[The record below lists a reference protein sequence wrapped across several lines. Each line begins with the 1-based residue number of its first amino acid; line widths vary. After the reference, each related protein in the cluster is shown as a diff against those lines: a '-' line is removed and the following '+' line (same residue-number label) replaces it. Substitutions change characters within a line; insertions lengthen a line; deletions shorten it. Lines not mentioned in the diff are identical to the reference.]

1 MFLVLVTLSCIIR
14 HSCSYNLETE
24 SPIIRKG
31 DKGSYFGFSVA
42 THSFFDDA
50 ESLATPSK
58 NYTWLLVGAPKGNRS
73 MLQSQGFYNP
83 GVVMRCDFKNDIDC
97 SALPFQTRARETDPS
112 KVEFSNGWFGVSVL
126 SAGHNDAVWACSH
139 RLLVQSGNFYTYP
152 GRCYRSEELASS
164 EDPSNFAVEKL
175 DYCETQ
181 NANKLSGGGRET
193 ISYKGHK
200 FCQMGVSISF
210 AKELGKRDTS
220 LLIGAPGVFNYEGQ
234 VIYYEKFKTLDV
246 LKKDGNPLG
255 YQGYSVTTGHFFKK
269 DKNDVASGAPRLN
282 ISGMVILFRSLQPGK
297 FHGDPIVIKPPAVN
311 KDGMAEWRQPGTG
324 FGYAVCGVDLNN
336 DGFSELLVGAPFFSD
351 DLNPEKGRVYVYEN
365 NGNGNLSLSLEL
377 PITASKNMWRANFG
391 RAISAVGDIDLDGF
405 QDVAIAAPYEDHGEG
420 AVYIYRGSSNGLV
433 KTPMQVI
440 KGSSVSP
447 GIRTFGYS
455 LSGRLDMDENGY
467 PDILVGAYQSDTVA
481 LIRSK
486 PVLSVSSSIAVSPST
501 FDIEGRKTCNETGQG
516 NVQFATKCFSINVC
530 ASYTDRAG
538 KMKDKVAI
546 VFTLESDVDYA
557 EKDKRVLFSMNNQ
570 EKINNTVD
578 VQTSEGCFTWK
589 AYLREKVEDVFPD
602 IKFRLTYKIEEK
614 TPPPLKGPTDVP
626 SLVRYAVLDPTE
638 SKEGTTLVTFKRD
651 CQKCVPDLVLDDS
664 KSKKTLAVG
673 AELYTLELSVKNK
686 GDDAY
691 NAKLKVTIPK
701 DITIRNIFK
710 LVDSKRDK
718 IPKSDIEETKLNTN
732 DTTVAIKI
740 GNPVKNY
747 QKELAKTILVELDT
761 SQYSDE
767 PDFLPI
773 NMSTDSINR
782 EEEATLDDNHRFL
795 NISIKSQADL
805 EINGTTE
812 EEQVSYGGKVVGES
826 AMKRVE
832 DIGNEVIHK
841 YFVKN
846 RGPDQVPLTEIEIQ
860 WPYEAPSGKHLLY
873 LIDVKS
879 DSKEVVCDNV
889 PGQFNILG
897 LQTSLSPI
905 TGQQLNDTAV
915 TTAYKTRRRREVDDK
930 SAVGKRE
937 VTDSK
942 GNPSTQLDCETGT
955 AKCTNIRC
963 TIKFLKAGDEVTI
976 RIISRLW
983 NGTMIEDYQGQLVN
997 VVSHASV
1004 RPLNSYVLEK
1014 NKENNEAEVVTQ
1026 LNPDTNVVTPPRAL
1040 PKWVIPVCVVGAVL
1054 LLVLIVLCLYKL
1066 GFFKRQ
1072 KYDKNITNSKEMEA
1086 MLDNGSV

>member
-50 ESLATPSK
+50 EYLATPSK

-73 MLQSQGFYNP
+73 MLQSRGFYNP

-255 YQGYSVTTGHFFKK
+255 YQ
-269 DKNDVASGAPRLN
+269 DVASGAPRLN

-324 FGYAVCGVDLNN
+324 FGYA
-336 DGFSELLVGAPFFSD
+336 
-351 DLNPEKGRVYVYEN
+351 GRVYVYEN

-391 RAISAVGDIDLDGF
+391 RAISAMWPLLHHTKIMAKVQCIFTVDLLT
-405 QDVAIAAPYEDHGEG
+405 
-420 AVYIYRGSSNGLV
+420 GLLRL
-433 KTPMQVI
+433 PC
-440 KGSSVSP
+440 
-447 GIRTFGYS
+447 RTFGYS

-501 FDIEGRKTCNETGQG
+501 FDIKGRKTCNETGQG

-538 KMKDKVAI
+538 KMKDK
-546 VFTLESDVDYA
+546 
-557 EKDKRVLFSMNNQ
+557 

-614 TPPPLKGPTDVP
+614 TPPLLKGPTDVP

-651 CQKCVPDLVLDDS
+651 CQ
-664 KSKKTLAVG
+664 KTLAVG

-710 LVDSKRDK
+710 LVDSK
-718 IPKSDIEETKLNTN
+718 
-732 DTTVAIKI
+732 
-740 GNPVKNY
+740 
-747 QKELAKTILVELDT
+747 LAKTILVELDT

-826 AMKRVE
+826 AMKR
-832 DIGNEVIHK
+832 
-841 YFVKN
+841 VKN

-983 NGTMIEDYQGQLVN
+983 NGTMIELTQELPNKNIFFALLKQDYQGQLVN